1 MGNKIGMTDEQVE
14 REIKLLLDD
23 EYVKLAKAEERM
35 RTRRRQY
42 MYQLRMYKKRG
53 KELAEAG
60 VTYETI
66 AKMKEIKE
74 D

>member
-23 EYVKLAKAEERM
+23 EYVKLARAEERM

>member
-1 MGNKIGMTDEQVE
+1 MTDEQVE

>member
-1 MGNKIGMTDEQVE
+1 MGNKRGLTDDQVE
-14 REIKLLLDD
+14 REIKRLLAD
-23 EYVKLAKAEERM
+23 EDVKLARAEERM

-53 KELAEAG
+53 KELSEAG

>member
-53 KELAEAG
+53 KELAESG